1 MLSDEKLGSL
11 QINRKRKKFFKVNCH
26 TKISMKNY
34 KPFISPS
41 GYNIAAIFV
50 GVAIVNAIML
60 LVSN

>member
-11 QINRKRKKFFKVNCH
+11 QINSKRKKFFKVNWH

-41 GYNIAAIFV
+41 GYNISAIFV